1 MSILLE
7 GAWIITQNENR
18 EIIRGDILIE
28 NDQIAQV
35 GEGVSSEGIEE
46 RVDCSSKIIFPG
58 LVNAHT
64 HCAMGLLRGYGE
76 GLPLKSWLEE
86 KIWPV
91 EAKMKEEDIYWGSLL
106 GMIEMIRGGTTCFAD
121 MYPVGMERMAD
132 AAGET
137 GMRAVLGYCMMD
149 KPEGRS
155 PEGEMKK
162 AKKLLNEL
170 GKANPRIKGSV
181 SAHSLYKCSEG
192 LVAKG
197 KELANENGL
206 LFQMHV
212 SESREEV
219 FSILSEKKMRP
230 VQYLESL
237 GVVDSLSLFSHMGW
251 VTKKEIEIAGKN
263 GLGVAHCPVSSLK
276 LAVGDIAPISE
287 FLEKGAN
294 VCLGTDGPASNNSL
308 NMLESL
314 KVSTLL
320 QSHKYWDPTRFG
332 IGNAWDSA
340 TLGGAKALGIHS
352 GEISE
357 GKVADLVIVDAKA
370 ANLKPLPQDLR
381 MIAYSINP
389 SNITDVIIDG
399 KFVMKEGKI
408 EFVDEE
414 MVLEK
419 AEDVAHE
426 LMERD

>member
-18 EIIRGDILIE
+18 ETLRGDILIE
-28 NDQIAQV
+28 DNQIVQV
-35 GEGVSSEGIEE
+35 GEGISSEGIEE
-46 RVDCSSKIIFPG
+46 RIDCSRKIIFPG

-76 GLPLKSWLEE
+76 GLPLKNWLAE
-86 KIWPV
+86 KIWPA
-91 EAKMKEEDIYWGSLL
+91 EAKLKPEDIYWGSLL
-106 GMIEMIRGGTTCFAD
+106 GMIEMIRSGTTSFSD
-121 MYPVGMERMAD
+121 MYPDGMERMAD
-132 AAGET
+132 AAGEI
-137 GMRAVLGYCMMD
+137 GMRAVLGYGMMD
-149 KPEGRS
+149 KPEGRNL
-155 PEGEMKK
+155 EGELNR
-162 AKKLLNEL
+162 AKEMLGEL

-181 SAHSLYKCSEG
+181 SAHSLYMCSEE
-192 LVAKG
+192 LVKKG
-197 KELANENGL
+197 KELANENGM

-212 SESREEV
+212 SETREEV
-219 FSILSEKKMRP
+219 FTLLSEKKMRP

-237 GVVDSLSLFSHMGW
+237 GVLDSLSLFSHMGW

-263 GLGVAHCPVSSLK
+263 GVSVAHCPMSSLK

-287 FLEKGAN
+287 FMEKGAN

-314 KVSTLL
+314 KMSLLL
-320 QSHKYWDPTRFG
+320 QSHKYWDPTRFSVA
-332 IGNAWDSA
+332 NAWDSA
-340 TLGGAKALGIHS
+340 TLNGAKALGIHS

-357 GKVADLVIVDAKA
+357 GKLADLVIVDALA
-370 ANLKPLPQDLR
+370 ANLKPLPADLR

-389 SNITDVIIDG
+389 SNITDMIIDG

-408 EFVDEE
+408 EFVDEG

-426 LMERD
+426 LLNR